1 MLQIIINLTDI
12 YSLFNHILL
21 FQMAFLRDAEA
32 ISKSLSM
39 AVSEVFSHTSG
50 MSPHHKFECFMT
62 WKTANW
68 KLWYKFC
75 CLCKQA
81 GSYKIS
87 EDGIVK

>member
-1 MLQIIINLTDI
+1 MGYRAKEHKELENEKSNFKVSFRFNNNNKKKMLQIIINLTDI

-62 WKTANW
+62 
-68 KLWYKFC
+68 
-75 CLCKQA
+75 
-81 GSYKIS
+81 
-87 EDGIVK
+87 